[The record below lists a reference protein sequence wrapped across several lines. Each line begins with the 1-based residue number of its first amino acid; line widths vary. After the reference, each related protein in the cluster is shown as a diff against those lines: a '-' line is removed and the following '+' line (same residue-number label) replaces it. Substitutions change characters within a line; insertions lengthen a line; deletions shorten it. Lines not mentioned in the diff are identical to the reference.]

1 MAFNVREI
9 FKALAD
15 SHAEYVVVGGFAV
28 IIHGHLRGTRD
39 LDLIINLQPEK
50 CLSTLLALSAIGLQ
64 PRLPVSLEDF
74 ADQKKREDWY
84 LNRNM
89 LVFQLWDS
97 KNPERSVDIFVHEPI
112 NFEEL
117 YNDSVLKKIDD
128 IPIRIASIK
137 HLIQLKSV
145 ANRRRD
151 IDDIEALRIIAKETG
166 QAIE

>member
-9 FKALAD
+9 FKTLAD
-15 SHAEYVVVGGFAV
+15 SNAEYVVVGGFAV

-39 LDLIINLQPEK
+39 LDLIINLKSEK
-50 CLSTLLALSAIGLQ
+50 CIKALQALSAIGLQ
-64 PRLPVSLEDF
+64 PRLPVAIEAF
-74 ADQKKREDWY
+74 ADKKNRDDWH

-89 LVFQLWDS
+89 LVFQLWDP

-112 NFEEL
+112 DFKEL
-117 YNDSVLKKIDD
+117 YDDSLLTKIDD
-128 IPIRIASIK
+128 IPIRVASIK
-137 HLIQLKSV
+137 HLIRLKLI

-151 IDDIEALRIIAKETG
+151 IDDIEALRKIAIETG